1 MKKKKK
7 KKLFGIY
14 LGEFEAGIDSFNF
27 SGCYKLCS
35 KKNSIHSKILM
46 ETASIFRD
54 KGAKGMK
61 LDCQRI

>member
-27 SGCYKLCS
+27 SGCYKLRS
-35 KKNSIHSKILM
+35 KK
-46 ETASIFRD
+46 
-54 KGAKGMK
+54 K
-61 LDCQRI
+61 LDTLENFNGNSFDI

>member
-7 KKLFGIY
+7 RNYLEYIWENLKLESIV
-14 LGEFEAGIDSFNF
+14 LISAVAIN
-27 SGCYKLCS
+27 CVR